1 MARVVI
7 QCPLDGP
14 GPRTMIFALAVLVAE
29 PIGLQKALERARAAN
44 PDLAAARQ
52 SVRVGETAVEVAGQL
67 ANPLLTGSTGP
78 DDPTLWASLEVKVPL
93 LGQRSLAI
101 TAAEKEADVQRAAAQ
116 LQEVKVLSAVRRAY
130 YMLAAAQARALLAEK
145 ALGLARDLEA
155 RIEAKVSTGGAAQLE
170 LLQAQLARRRAEQER
185 DDRAAALTGTREDLA
200 RLIRD
205 RDPARLEAADP
216 LLPVPAAPPL
226 DALLERTVHHPEVES
241 LRREQAAGLARAN
254 RESAAIRPLPSFS
267 VTLEK
272 LSTQTALGVRGGIAF
287 ELPLLSWNR
296 GSVHQAQAQ
305 AELASLQ
312 AQSALDRLRSE
323 LRSAW
328 ARWQAATSRARSYAE
343 EIVPAAERV
352 ERMALDAYQ
361 LGRTPLLTVLQ
372 AQTDLNST
380 RGLAADAAA
389 EAQRAFADLQEATGA
404 QL

>member
-1 MARVVI
+1 MAPVVI

-14 GPRTMIFALAVLVAE
+14 GPRTMIFALALLVAE
-29 PIGLQKALERARAAN
+29 PIGLQQALERARAAN

-52 SVRVGETAVEVAGQL
+52 SVRVGETGVEVAGQL
-67 ANPLLTGSTGP
+67 ANPLVTGSHGP
-78 DDPTLWASLEVKVPL
+78 DEPTWWGSLEVKAPL
-93 LGQRSLAI
+93 FGQRSLAI
-101 TAAEKEADVQRAAAQ
+101 AAAEREADVQRAVAQ
-116 LQEVKVLSAVRRAY
+116 LQEVRVLSAVRRAY

-145 ALGLARDLEA
+145 AASLARDLEA
-155 RIEAKVSTGGAAQLE
+155 RIEAKVSAGGAAQLE

-185 DDRAAALTGTREDLA
+185 DDRAAALTGAREDLA

-205 RDPARLEAADP
+205 RDPARLEATDP
-216 LLPVPAAPPL
+216 LLPVPAAPPI
-226 DALLERTVHHPEVES
+226 DALLERTAHHPEVES
-241 LRREQAAGLARAN
+241 QRREQAAALARAS
-254 RESAAIRPLPSFS
+254 REGAAIRPLPTFS
-267 VTLEK
+267 ITLEK
-272 LSTQTALGVRGGIAF
+272 LINQTALGVRGGIAF

-296 GSVHQAQAQ
+296 GAVHQAQAQ

-343 EIVPAAERV
+343 QIVPAAERL
-352 ERMALDAYQ
+352 ERMARDAYE

-372 AQTDLNST
+372 AQTELNST
-380 RGLAADAAA
+380 RALAADAAA